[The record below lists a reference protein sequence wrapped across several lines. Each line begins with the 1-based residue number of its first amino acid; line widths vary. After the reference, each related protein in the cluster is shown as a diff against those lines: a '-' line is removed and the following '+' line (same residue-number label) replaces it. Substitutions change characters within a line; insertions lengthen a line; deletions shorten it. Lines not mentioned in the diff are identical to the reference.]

1 MQIVA
6 PMIALLMVSTAVMI
20 ETVGES
26 QANFKESINMT
37 NNTEIIEM
45 ASAGLS
51 IARSEL
57 VKDTNWCDGENA
69 DKNKGIYVDADGD
82 GNADEKVYELYSSEF
97 SKNYVNEELNA
108 GKLSIYL
115 KDLKDCQKKM
125 VLAKA
130 EIDGQSKIITTV
142 FSATPSTNQ
151 MPIVTTMVGS
161 FARGGSVCT
170 YLEDENG
177 VDTSGIT
184 NPNLSVMF
192 DKKVRWLN
200 VGFETTDN
208 PTGENAKNIRI
219 YADME
224 DGDISIGGYK
234 LFDEV
239 YSTGDIILRNDA
251 HVGYAEANGIVDI
264 GDKVCTPTY
273 ETRTVMKEVCQE
285 KWLDK
290 EVCELRNVNEPICTT
305 ESVNNP
311 ICNMIPTK
319 VGENCSMV
327 PTKTGENCVTN
338 MVPDGTQTC
347 VDKVVQDGETCTTES
362 VKVGE
367 TCSTASET
375 YQVCHTEEQVT
386 STRDYKIKKWRR
398 CDSGDTDNGLIC
410 TKYKN
415 NGSCKQWRRSCTE
428 EIKENVDVCEDKTR
442 DVTTCVDD
450 MEEQTNCV
458 PKWKTVP
465 ECTDNLESVETCTDI
480 IEDVEVCNDIMEDK
494 EVCNDNWVD
503 VETCVDN
510 YVEKNVCWNEPV
522 KEVVCTDEPFEE
534 QVQVGESCR
543 GRNGSYDS
551 AKENANYEHP
561 EFAEELD
568 DLTIDTAMTNGGDIT
583 CGNSGNG
590 GNGGITVPAGVFSS
604 GIGGAGNSHSYLD
617 ITNNTVFI
625 KGADTFDIG
634 YIRDGD
640 TCDSPWWKAPVCSA
654 CESKECKESGN
665 NGSAMVFPEKPTDN
679 ILDSGSWW
687 KENKTF
693 NGGEYIY
700 GSLNIGDSNL
710 DFNSGANI
718 VYVKG
723 NLTFNNKTT
732 VNIANGAKV
741 IFVVYGNLNVTNSTK
756 LNFNDNVAKLMI
768 MTTGTMNFNSQVN
781 VNGYFYSKGKIHVT
795 NNTNIKGGIVS
806 ESYVTMTSNVNFD
819 ADGSGIGTIFIPPK
833 DENPME
839 ITLEP
844 NIQYDKINIMDGCVV
859 NMNEAGTYYAN
870 DFTVDDGDM
879 TLNANDDIEFAIT
892 NYENSSGGNLEIN
905 LPNNNS
911 SFVMVTDTTYISNDS
926 THHCDYVS
934 KCMIDT
940 NRAEI
945 TNGANVVS
953 TIVARDKIHTA
964 SNNSNGGCNIKSQN
978 EAEWNTCMDNLMTAL
993 KNDQYNST
1001 VGKQPIIVGNII
1013 SEYFASTNARLCN
1026 VVDNNGDVQMHGS
1039 ALNLS
1044 ANGNPV
1050 FGSISERIVNRIL
1063 TAICTDD
1070 LATCVA
1076 NAETDFEAVKY
1087 P

>member
-26 QANFKESINMT
+26 QTNFKESTNMT

-45 ASAGLS
+45 ASAGLN

-97 SKNYVNEELNA
+97 SKNYVNEKLNA

-161 FARGGSVCT
+161 FASGGSVCT
-170 YLEDENG
+170 YLEDKNG
-177 VDTSGIT
+177 VNTSGIT

-192 DKKVRWLN
+192 DKKVHWLN

-224 DGDISIGGYK
+224 DGDISISGYK

-239 YSTGDIILRNDA
+239 YSTGDIILRDDA

-273 ETRTVMKEVCQE
+273 ETRTVMKKVCQ
-285 KWLDK
+285 
-290 EVCELRNVNEPICTT
+290 NE
-305 ESVNNP
+305 S
-311 ICNMIPTK
+311 
-319 VGENCSMV
+319 GE
-327 PTKTGENCVTN
+327 
-338 MVPDGTQTC
+338 
-347 VDKVVQDGETCTTES
+347 
-362 VKVGE
+362 
-367 TCSTASET
+367 
-375 YQVCHTEEQVT
+375 
-386 STRDYKIKKWRR
+386 
-398 CDSGDTDNGLIC
+398 
-410 TKYKN
+410 
-415 NGSCKQWRRSCTE
+415 
-428 EIKENVDVCEDKTR
+428 
-442 DVTTCVDD
+442 
-450 MEEQTNCV
+450 
-458 PKWKTVP
+458 
-465 ECTDNLESVETCTDI
+465 
-480 IEDVEVCNDIMEDK
+480 
-494 EVCNDNWVD
+494 
-503 VETCVDN
+503 
-510 YVEKNVCWNEPV
+510 
-522 KEVVCTDEPFEE
+522 EVVCTDEPFEE

-561 EFAEELD
+561 EFADELD
-568 DLTIDTAMTNGGDIT
+568 DLTIDTAMTDGGDIT
-583 CGNSGNG
+583 CGNSDNG
-590 GNGGITVPAGVFSS
+590 SNGGITVPAGVFSS

-700 GSLNIGDSNL
+700 GSLNIGNSNL
-710 DFNSGANI
+710 YFNSGTNV

-741 IFVVYGNLNVTNSTK
+741 IFVVYGNLNVTNLTK

-768 MTTGTMNFNSQVN
+768 MTTGTMNFNSKVN

-806 ESYVTMTSNVNFD
+806 ESHVTMTSNVHFD
-819 ADGSGIGTIFIPPK
+819 ADASGIGTVFIPPK
-833 DENPME
+833 EENPTE

-870 DFTVDDGDM
+870 DFTVNNGDM
-879 TLNANDDIEFAIT
+879 TLNANNDIEFAIT
-892 NYENSSGGNLEIN
+892 NYENSSGGNLDIN

-945 TNGANVVS
+945 TNGANIVS
-953 TIVARDKIHTA
+953 TIVARDKIHTS
-964 SNNSNGGCNIKSQN
+964 SNNNDGGCNIKSQN
-978 EAEWNTCMDNLMTAL
+978 KAEWNTCMDNLMTTL
-993 KNDQYNST
+993 QNDGYNST
-1001 VGKQPIIVGNII
+1001 VGKQPIVVGNII
-1013 SEYFASTNARLCN
+1013 SEYFASTNTRLCN
-1026 VVDNNGDVQMHGS
+1026 VVNNNGDVQIHGS
-1039 ALNLS
+1039 VLNLS